1 MNKIIDYDI
10 AFYDGEKISSK
21 KFEEAL
27 DELSDLGFDRDGEY
41 DVQLAIVGTNST
53 GINTVVFRISQDSE
67 IIINNLRKRDNIA
80 DVRSEQ
86 EG

>member
-1 MNKIIDYDI
+1 MSKIIYYDI

-27 DELSDLGFDRDGEY
+27 DELSDMGFDRDGEY
-41 DVQLAIVGTNST
+41 DVQLVSIGTNST
-53 GINTVVFRISQDSE
+53 GVNTVAFRISQDSE
-67 IIINNLRKRDNIA
+67 IIINNLRKRDNIV
-80 DVRSEQ
+80 DLRSEQ